1 MSPVYQDD
9 LDTETIESRTY
20 TKPILYNLRIVRFI
34 PPPLNLPEI
43 NKLKKSFSLNLCL
56 IERKIN

>member
-34 PPPLNLPEI
+34 PPLNLPEI
-43 NKLKKSFSLNLCL
+43 NKLKKVFHYTSA
-56 IERKIN
+56 